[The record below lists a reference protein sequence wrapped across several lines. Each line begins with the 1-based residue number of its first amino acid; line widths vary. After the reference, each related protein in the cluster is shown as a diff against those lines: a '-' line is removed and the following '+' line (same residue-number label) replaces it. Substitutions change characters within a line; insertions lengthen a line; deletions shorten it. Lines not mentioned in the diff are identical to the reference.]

1 MLRYHRTKDQW
12 GMTQVEVFHKDTL
25 VFSWNDSESESP
37 EDLIWD
43 RRIREIFEAGV
54 NAGYL
59 ESAE

>member
-1 MLRYHRTKDQW
+1 MLKYHRTVDKW
-12 GMTQVEVFHKDTL
+12 GMTVITVHHGDTEVFH
-25 VFSWNDSESESP
+25 WRDSESESP